1 MLILYGDSN
10 LIHLKYFY
18 KDSEPKMIEGDDI
31 TVYGTFYYL
40 YSYLTVAGTKKTIP
54 SITAEFIDNHNVQQ
68 SDTSLKDEV
77 ESKAQVEL
85 TQDVNSTTQVE
96 ITTTQTESSSEEI
109 TTAQET
115 TTSAPADFAFMGK
128 VKNDVTGNWRWAK
141 VSTDLEPLD
150 YAIYYYKTYFNS
162 NNEIHAIINSY
173 SNTTIRVRYLS
184 GLDMLDIGILN
195 HIENEE
201 NDAKVLFSGDLIE
214 QYQIN
219 LTTGEKI
226 QEE

>member
-1 MLILYGDSN
+1 M
-10 LIHLKYFY
+10 
-18 KDSEPKMIEGDDI
+18 
-31 TVYGTFYYL
+31 
-40 YSYLTVAGTKKTIP
+40 
-54 SITAEFIDNHNVQQ
+54 
-68 SDTSLKDEV
+68 
-77 ESKAQVEL
+77 
-85 TQDVNSTTQVE
+85 E